1 MKAIIFSSVVA
12 VLLGTTA
19 LFSQD
24 MRATCDDGR
33 TVILKANGT
42 WFFISRDQT
51 EDGSA
56 VTFDGRAVTLKETGK
71 WILTNSTRAVPSA
84 AHPSSMQPSREIVT
98 TTAWAHAF
106 LTQDGAEIIT
116 AAGTAADRRRISDK
130 KVVLLYFSGSWCP
143 PCHGFT
149 PKLVQFYHQY
159 GGGDKF
165 EILFVSCDK
174 NEEAMMD
181 YMKEANMPW
190 LALSWASSSMGA
202 AVKQKYCGPGIPC
215 LVMLNERD
223 EVVSDSYVGAEYVGP
238 SKVLG
243 DLKTWLRTE

>member
-1 MKAIIFSSVVA
+1 MKAIIFSSILA

-19 LFSQD
+19 LLSQD

-33 TVILKANGT
+33 TVILKTNGM
-42 WFFISRDQT
+42 WFFINHDQT

-56 VTFDGRAVTLKETGK
+56 VIFDGREVILKQTGK
-71 WILTNSTRAVPSA
+71 WTLTNSTRAVPSPTR
-84 AHPSSMQPSREIVT
+84 PSSTQPSRGIVT
-98 TTAWAHAF
+98 TTAWGHAF
-106 LTQDGAEIIT
+106 LTQDDAEIIT
-116 AAGTAADRRRISDK
+116 AAGTVADQRRISDK

-143 PCHGFT
+143 PCHTFT

-165 EILFVSCDK
+165 EIMFVSCDK
-174 NEEAMMD
+174 NKEAMMD
-181 YMKEANMPW
+181 YMKEASMPW
-190 LALSWASSSMGA
+190 VALSWASSNMA
-202 AVKQKYCGPGIPC
+202 AAIKQKYCGPGIPC

-223 EVVSDSYVGAEYVGP
+223 EVVSDSYVGTEYVGP
-238 SKVLG
+238 SKVLN

>member
-1 MKAIIFSSVVA
+1 MKAISFYI
-12 VLLGTTA
+12 VLTVLVGFTT

-42 WFFISRDQT
+42 WFFVNHDQP
-51 EDGSA
+51 EDGDA
-56 VTFDGRAVTLKETGK
+56 VIFDGRVAILKETGK
-71 WILTNSTRAVPSA
+71 WTLTNSTRAVPSA
-84 AHPSSMQPSREIVT
+84 ARPSSTQPSRGIVT
-98 TTAWAHAF
+98 TTAWGHAF
-106 LTQDGAEIIT
+106 LTQNESEIIT
-116 AAGTAADRRRISDK
+116 AAGTAADRKQIANK
-130 KVVLLYFSGSWCP
+130 KIVLLYFSASWCP
-143 PCHGFT
+143 PCHTFT

-181 YMKEANMPW
+181 YMKEASMPW
-190 LALSWASSSMGA
+190 VALSWASSSMAA

-223 EVVSDSYVGAEYVGP
+223 EVVSDSYVGTEYVGP
-238 SKVLG
+238 SKVLN
-243 DLKTWLRTE
+243 DLKTWLRSE